1 MNLEDQA
8 IGTVHS
14 AITEAIKTKLSSGYN
29 SPLDC
34 LIKQAIDNNS
44 AKISSM
50 LLQDACARKLAKV
63 IISKA
68 EGEIEKQANELRS
81 SPEFRAKLTIWLESS
96 MDGTDVVTFAH
107 YAVTYQDVETGEKT
121 VDKVIRLA

>member
-1 MNLEDQA
+1 MNLEDQV

-29 SPLDC
+29 SPLDN

-50 LLQDACARKLAKV
+50 LNDAVAACLTGDFKSSLQDACARKLAKV

-81 SPEFRAKLTIWLESS
+81 SPEFRAKLTIAI
-96 MDGTDVVTFAH
+96 T
-107 YAVTYQDVETGEKT
+107 ETVKSF
-121 VDKVIRLA
+121 KP